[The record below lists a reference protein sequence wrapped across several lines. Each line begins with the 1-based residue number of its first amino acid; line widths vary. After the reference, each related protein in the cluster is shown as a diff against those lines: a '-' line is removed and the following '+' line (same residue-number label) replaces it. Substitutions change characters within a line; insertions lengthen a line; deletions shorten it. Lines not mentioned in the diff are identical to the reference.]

1 MADPQEIVDDA
12 AHRGE
17 SLQMGGRLE
26 PAHLPFPLAGRLMR
40 DLGSIV
46 VVLPGTADHGRHVGT
61 VRRGVTAQLEVEV
74 MEFDQLASV
83 WSKIDDG
90 YGQGYRRILVPV
102 SIGGQEKICSF
113 YEIAR

>member
-1 MADPQEIVDDA
+1 MADPKEILDDA

-26 PAHLPFPLAGRLMR
+26 PAHLPCPLAGRLMR

-46 VVLPGTADHGRHVGT
+46 VVLPGTVDHGRHHGT

-74 MEFDQLASV
+74 LESDQLASV

-90 YGQGYRRILVPV
+90 YGEGYRWILMSV

-113 YEIAR
+113 YKIAR